1 MEIGR
6 WGDGKEKKGSKEG
19 GNGLTK
25 KPGMIKFLSGSV
37 ETG

>member
-1 MEIGR
+1 MGR
-6 WGDGKEKKGSKEG
+6 WGDGKEKEGSRED
-19 GNGLTK
+19 GNSLTK

>member
-1 MEIGR
+1 MGR
-6 WGDGKEKKGSKEG
+6 WGDGKEKEGSKEG

-25 KPGMIKFLSGSV
+25 KPGMIKFLSGSG